1 MSFSSRE
8 EIDPYSPQ
16 NLPYKMF
23 PESTKSDTR
32 ISKADRSKAAFT
44 KSIERIINLN
54 FNIHKFESPNFEAK
68 NRENLALRAR
78 LELNL
83 KLNEKLKKNSQLNSN
98 VKNYCLIYS

>member
-1 MSFSSRE
+1 
-8 EIDPYSPQ
+8 
-16 NLPYKMF
+16 MF

-32 ISKADRSKAAFT
+32 ISKADLRKAAFT
-44 KSIERIINLN
+44 KSIERII
-54 FNIHKFESPNFEAK
+54 NFEAK

-98 VKNYCLIYS
+98 VKNCCIIYSKSIEI